1 MNKLSVRT
9 WASIAEITSAI
20 AVVFSL
26 IYVGIEINRAATL
39 SDADVYEELLVHTVR
54 RRVLIVQ
61 NPDLAEIFVRGSI
74 GFEELTEAEKLRYLN
89 YQELLFVAWE
99 RARDTHVQ
107 SILRDDLWDAW
118 NGFFAGHARKN
129 PDFLWGEVRD
139 TWDST
144 PDFQAHVDAILKY
157 EPNE

>member
-26 IYVGIEINRAATL
+26 IYVGIEINRATTL

-54 RRVLIVQ
+54 RRTLIVQ
-61 NPDLAEIFVRGSI
+61 NPDLAEILVRGSR

-89 YQELLFVAWE
+89 YHELLFVAWE
-99 RARDTHVQ
+99 RARDAHVYR
-107 SILRDDLWDAW
+107 ILGDDPWDKW

-129 PDFLWGEVRD
+129 PDSVWGEVRD
-139 TWDST
+139 TWDSN
-144 PDFQAHVDAILKY
+144 PGFQAHVDAMLKY